1 MHVCLLEVKLPYD
14 PVYRPVKKGGKFH
27 FHAPIGALVFVYV
40 AKKVLF
46 LDATGHISR
55 TDLFPGTCRG
65 LVFGGGITPDF
76 TAQSYFEA
84 PQNYRR
90 ISN

>member
-46 LDATGHISR
+46 LDATGSISR
-55 TDLFPGTCRG
+55 TDQFPGACRG
-65 LVFGGGITPDF
+65 LVF
-76 TAQSYFEA
+76 
-84 PQNYRR
+84 
-90 ISN
+90 